1 MGRDRA
7 NIEENYMNY
16 SHSYIIEYPNGD
28 RRDELLTREIK
39 NLLKTD
45 RNVGPYQHEDVHY
58 MTSTGK
64 LGYKVVDVDQFI
76 KSLKM
81 MPHGNISVGV
91 IDDAD
96 LMSEIAQNK
105 LLKTIEEPTD
115 MAVIFLVVSN
125 RQRLLSTIRSRCK
138 VKIYGSYEN
147 YRDENKEPDLVDD
160 AVEKDKKL
168 NYLSKSFFE
177 LKYFYQ
183 FRNSLD
189 KEVEDKDFALRFIDE
204 IEKNLFEYYLE
215 DASDTNY
222 PYLIGKC
229 EDTRIDIMNGMG
241 FKQAL
246 KRLFL
251 LFH

>member
-1 MGRDRA
+1 MK
-7 NIEENYMNY
+7 Y
-16 SHSYIIEYPNGD
+16 SNSFIIEYPKGG
-28 RRDELLTREIK
+28 RRDELLRREIK
-39 NLLKTD
+39 DLLKTD

-64 LGYKVVDVDQFI
+64 LGYKVADVDQFI
-76 KSLKM
+76 ESLKM
-81 MPHGNISVGV
+81 MPHGSISVGV

-96 LMSEIAQNK
+96 LLSEIAQNK
-105 LLKTIEEPTD
+105 LLKTIEEPPE

-138 VKIYGSYEN
+138 VKIYEAYEN
-147 YRDENKEPDLVDD
+147 YRDKNKEPNVVED
-160 AVEKDKKL
+160 AVEKDTKL

-177 LKYFYQ
+177 SKYFYQ

-189 KEVEDKDFALRFIDE
+189 KEVENKDFALRFIDE

-215 DASDTNY
+215 DANDTNY

-229 EDTRIDIMNGMG
+229 EDTRMDIMNGMG

-251 LFH
+251 DFH